1 MEFSQ
6 LHDSEMLKFCIWIA
20 QEIEGTS
27 QLFKVDFQK
36 SRLRCMQFTSPS

>member
-1 MEFSQ
+1 MEFCQ
-6 LHDSEMLKFCIWIA
+6 FKKVGTLWIA

-36 SRLRCMQFTSPS
+36 SRLCCMQFTSPS